1 MKNDVFAI
9 RTRFVLRNRKNH
21 KKKDFFLQIVL
32 VLRCCCSLYFVLN
45 SNPQWSHLCI
55 LFLELKLA
63 LVLRRFILRFLQN
76 VKKKMER
83 REKAIILAIFCEG
96 EKKNKNRLEMSSSS
110 KKIARF
116 RGFYD
121 FVVCIVY
128 M

>member
-1 MKNDVFAI
+1 MMSLQSVLALSYVIAKI
-9 RTRFVLRNRKNH
+9 TRKRIF
-21 KKKDFFLQIVL
+21 FFLQIVL

-110 KKIARF
+110 KKIARL
-116 RGFYD
+116 RAQNLKSN
-121 FVVCIVY
+121 
-128 M
+128 

>member
-1 MKNDVFAI
+1 MNNDVFAI

-21 KKKDFFLQIVL
+21 KKNDFFLQIVL

-96 EKKNKNRLEMSSSS
+96 EKKIKIDLKCRHHR
-110 KKIARF
+110 KKLQDCAPKI
-116 RGFYD
+116 
-121 FVVCIVY
+121 
-128 M
+128 